1 MYLLSWKLSWDIL
14 SENSQVQNRLVCSH
28 LYKNIGCI
36 HREVYTHLIRK
47 LTKKKYGRNYL
58 LWFLWGMETENVR

>member
-36 HREVYTHLIRK
+36 HREVHTHLIRK
-47 LTKKKYGRNYL
+47 LTEKN
-58 LWFLWGMETENVR
+58 MEETIYSGFSGGWKLKM

>member
-47 LTKKKYGRNYL
+47 LTKKKIRKKLFTLVSLGDGN
-58 LWFLWGMETENVR
+58 